1 MLSVTN
7 ISAKYRRRETEFGPK
22 TKRNCF
28 HVLAEISGRNSPNFP
43 RGSLSEDS
51 QSLVNVQPRNEGII
65 NWMEILNWFMVNYN
79 KQTRTQ

>member
-7 ISAKYRRRETEFGPK
+7 ISAKYRRRETEFGRK
-22 TKRNCF
+22 TERNCF
-28 HVLAEISGRNSPNFP
+28 HVLAASPNFP

-65 NWMEILNWFMVNYN
+65 NWLEILNWFMVN
-79 KQTRTQ
+79 